1 MCRCPFPGRWT
12 VGGELRAADRGRDE
26 STGGGGVW
34 WTQRGDRLTRGG
46 GEDKW
51 RERGGIEMRFR
62 QDFG

>member
-1 MCRCPFPGRWT
+1 M
-12 VGGELRAADRGRDE
+12 GGELRAADRGRDE

-51 RERGGIEMRFR
+51 SERGGIEMRFR